1 MEWNDRVRC
10 RECHGL
16 NDAGRHYCSICG
28 APLPRTRD
36 TLRPSVLRRILRY
49 FSAFVLFLVLLAV
62 AGGIYWAA
70 DRYFFEAIG
79 TTAEQEETVSTLT
92 SIVAS
97 TTTTVV
103 RRDDRLIAPG
113 SDRYDTAINI
123 TKQCFPDGVPA
134 LVLVAGDDFTE
145 AITAAPLA
153 AAHKGAVLLVPSDGI
168 TEALAAE
175 IARLSPLKVFLVG
188 VGRPA
193 RVTGR
198 LEEILREPEVINL
211 TGDDLFETAANVA
224 EEMARKLG
232 SVEKVVV
239 VPSTGFADALAV
251 GPLAAA
257 KGWPLLL
264 ADEDGD
270 LPRKTSSAIANLQV
284 ESALVV
290 GLETELELD
299 EVERQ
304 LGDDSDQTAALVAA
318 YAAAQG
324 LSFAHTVIVGGDNFP
339 EALVVTPY
347 VALEKGMML
356 LAKQGAL
363 PAETRALLEENLADV
378 MRLDFIALPALAKAM
393 ATSASR
399 ETSTSTTGSRTT
411 TTTE

>member
-1 MEWNDRVRC
+1 
-10 RECHGL
+10 
-16 NDAGRHYCSICG
+16 
-28 APLPRTRD
+28 
-36 TLRPSVLRRILRY
+36 
-49 FSAFVLFLVLLAV
+49 
-62 AGGIYWAA
+62 
-70 DRYFFEAIG
+70 
-79 TTAEQEETVSTLT
+79 
-92 SIVAS
+92 
-97 TTTTVV
+97 
-103 RRDDRLIAPG
+103 
-113 SDRYDTAINI
+113 
-123 TKQCFPDGVPA
+123 
-134 LVLVAGDDFTE
+134 
-145 AITAAPLA
+145 
-153 AAHKGAVLLVPSDGI
+153 
-168 TEALAAE
+168 
-175 IARLSPLKVFLVG
+175 
-188 VGRPA
+188 
-193 RVTGR
+193 
-198 LEEILREPEVINL
+198 
-211 TGDDLFETAANVA
+211 VA